1 MAANHDLKH
10 AWSTK
15 DKHSIRVPHET
26 SDPLQWRYNEHDGV
40 SNESH
45 ASRLF
50 ACTAV
55 VQAEI
60 KEKAKALRYWPVVG
74 AALIDDASTT
84 SEWSTNIL
92 PT

>member
-1 MAANHDLKH
+1 MGASHVVKH
-10 AWSTK
+10 VWSTK
-15 DKHSIRVPHET
+15 DKHPIRVSHET

-40 SNESH
+40 SNEAH

-60 KEKAKALRYWPVVG
+60 KENIKAPRH
-74 AALIDDASTT
+74 
-84 SEWSTNIL
+84 
-92 PT
+92 